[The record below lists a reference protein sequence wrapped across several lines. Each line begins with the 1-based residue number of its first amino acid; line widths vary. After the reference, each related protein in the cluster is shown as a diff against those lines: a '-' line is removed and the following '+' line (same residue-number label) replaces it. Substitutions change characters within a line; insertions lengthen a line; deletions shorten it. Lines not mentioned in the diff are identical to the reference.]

1 MSFCASAAFR
11 IPPDDANAKL
21 RAVLKFLTF
30 DIDVLDDVERLT
42 VMVEPF
48 SDCDVLWVCS
58 DGFSIEAAAK
68 QIHVVRE
75 LLPATFPGY
84 EYTEV

>member
-1 MSFCASAAFR
+1 MKDC
-11 IPPDDANAKL
+11 
-21 RAVLKFLTF
+21 
-30 DIDVLDDVERLT
+30 ERLT

-48 SDCDVLWVCS
+48 TDADVLWVCAEGFTQ
-58 DGFSIEAAAK
+58 DGASE
-68 QIHVVRE
+68 QIDRVRE